1 MRDTRRWI
9 TAVAGILLI
18 APILIGAKSKSASIT
33 IDDMQFSPSSVDI
46 KVGDTVT
53 WTNNDDRD
61 HTVVSRDGSFKSEN
75 LRPGSSYTY
84 QFNKAGRFEY
94 SCSYHPRMKG
104 MVNVADK

>member
-1 MRDTRRWI
+1 MREMRWRWLM
-9 TAVAGILLI
+9 AVTCLLI
-18 APILIGAKSKSASIT
+18 APLLIGAKGKSASVT
-33 IDDMQFSPSSVDI
+33 IDDMQFTPPSVEI

-75 LRPGSSYTY
+75 LRPGASYSF
-84 QFNKAGRFEY
+84 QFNKAGRFDY

-104 MVNVADK
+104 MVNV